1 MESTLQVMESN
12 ESGKAHKKP
21 VTVREACSNEAL
33 KEVAGL
39 NKRKR
44 ETKSKSTKNNEKPAF
59 DDGIVFQDSSVDTVQ
74 PSTNSDDERWQ
85 RHCSFEKIIS
95 N

>member
-1 MESTLQVMESN
+1 MDSN
-12 ESGKAHKKP
+12 ESGKAPKKP

-33 KEVAGL
+33 KEAAGL
-39 NKRKR
+39 NKRKK
-44 ETKSKSTKNNEKPAF
+44 EPKSKSTKNNEKPAF

-74 PSTNSDDERWQ
+74 PSANSDDERSQ